1 MRRGREQ
8 LRVLGRTADFGAV
21 PVSANAGMGR
31 WLFPRFP
38 KQVTER
44 IEVMTTDLY
53 AANASWAQLPEGWSF
68 TEVVGVATDSR
79 DRVFVFSRSEHPVT
93 IFGRDGQFV
102 DSWGEGEFVRP
113 HGLHIGPDD
122 SVYCCDDQDHT
133 VRKYTADGKL
143 LMKLGV
149 SGQAS
154 DTGATTT
161 DYRDIKRVGP
171 PFNQPT
177 NLALSPDGEMY
188 ITDGYGNARV
198 HKFSADGQLLYSWG
212 EPGDGPGQF
221 HLPHGIAVD
230 PKGTVYV
237 ADRENSRIQL
247 FSPEGEY
254 ITEWKD
260 MLRPGNICVGSD
272 DQFYVAEMG
281 WRAGLY
287 PGMKPPTPDPIGG
300 RLSIFNGKGEL
311 LERWGG
317 GDNPCSEGDFLAPHD
332 VSADSHGDLYVGEV
346 VFAAGVRHGLVPPD
360 CKCLQKFVRKG

>member
-1 MRRGREQ
+1 MARPIHSVRSPISSREVQSNGFLVACDGQLWHRLHAEEDRQHEGISSQQNPSSPQARVGGEEQDLAGKCNRRNSANYAGKHQRPKRNHGQSCTMRRGREQ

-143 LMKLGV
+143 LLKLGV

-230 PKGTVYV
+230 PKARST
-237 ADRENSRIQL
+237 
-247 FSPEGEY
+247 
-254 ITEWKD
+254 
-260 MLRPGNICVGSD
+260 
-272 DQFYVAEMG
+272 
-281 WRAGLY
+281 
-287 PGMKPPTPDPIGG
+287 
-300 RLSIFNGKGEL
+300 
-311 LERWGG
+311 
-317 GDNPCSEGDFLAPHD
+317 
-332 VSADSHGDLYVGEV
+332 
-346 VFAAGVRHGLVPPD
+346 
-360 CKCLQKFVRKG
+360 

>member
-1 MRRGREQ
+1 
-8 LRVLGRTADFGAV
+8 
-21 PVSANAGMGR
+21 
-31 WLFPRFP
+31 
-38 KQVTER
+38 
-44 IEVMTTDLY
+44 MTTDLY
-53 AANASWAQLPEGWSF
+53 DANASWAQLPEGWSF
-68 TEVVGVATDSR
+68 KEVVGVAADSR
-79 DRVFVFSRSEHPVT
+79 DRVFVFSRGDHPVT
-93 IFGRDGQFV
+93 IFERDGQFV
-102 DSWGEGEFVRP
+102 GSWGEGKFVRP

-122 SVYCCDDQDHT
+122 SVYCCDDQDHA
-133 VRKYTADGKL
+133 VRKYTPDGTL

-149 SGQAS
+149 SGQPS

-177 NLALSPDGEMY
+177 NLALSPDGAMY
-188 ITDGYGNARV
+188 ISDGYGNARV
-198 HKFSADGQLLYSWG
+198 HKFSADGQLLFSWG

-221 HLPHGIAVD
+221 HLPHGIAID
-230 PKGTVYV
+230 SEGTVYV
-237 ADRENSRIQL
+237 ADRENSRVQL

-260 MLRPGNICVGSD
+260 IVRPGNIFVGSD
-272 DQFYVAEMG
+272 DQFYVTEMG

-287 PGMKPPTPDPIGG
+287 PGMKPPTPDPSGG

-317 GDNPCSEGDFLAPHD
+317 GDNPCSEGDFFAPHD
-332 VSADSHGDLYVGEV
+332 VWADSHGDLYVGEV